1 MWDKDVSKTVSD
13 KINIERN
20 AEQSFSERLA
30 LLTTVSNELSKAETL
45 DELCRRAVEA
55 GREQLG
61 FDRVALFF
69 VTADH
74 GTMIGM
80 YGTDNDGQTT
90 DERSERHVIVAPS
103 GLHTVISGAAPFRLY
118 KNAPVFRGDGQ
129 QVGVGDRIAVGL
141 WNGETVIGFLSM
153 DNFIHRRPFTDH
165 DCEIA
170 RLYAS
175 TVGHLCTLKRAQDE
189 LAQFAATLEQ
199 RVAEL
204 TQERFRD
211 IFENSPIGIYQ
222 TTPDGRFLTAN
233 PAFIRMLGYTSFE
246 ELAQHDLNSDGYFPD
261 YPRAT
266 FRQRVECEGRIIG
279 LEATWT
285 RKDGSRLIVRE
296 SARTVCD
303 AEGNTLYYEGTAE
316 DITAWVQGEKERE
329 RLLAEVQ
336 EQAQQIQRIIDTVPD
351 GVLVLDSQNKVLLI
365 NPAGKKDL
373 QVFSDVREGD
383 ILESLGGHPLD
394 ELLNWSEEQL
404 WREIEAQE
412 QILEVIARPIQA
424 DFASAHWL
432 LVVRDVTQQRKVEAH
447 VQRQQQ
453 LAVVGQMAA
462 GIAHDFNNILA
473 VMMLYSQMALRA
485 AGLPDSLR
493 DRLTVV
499 YQQGQRA
506 AELINQILDFSRS
519 TPLDQRPLDLAPLLK
534 EQVKLWERTLPE
546 SIHIDVQE
554 DAEDYVVNADPTRIR
569 QMLMNLVVN
578 ARDAMPGGGALTVR
592 LERIRLRAG
601 EALPLPGLSAGDWI
615 RIAVSDTGTGIP
627 ADVLPHIYEPF
638 YTTKAPDKGT
648 GLGLAQVFG
657 IVALHQGAI
666 DVQTQVGKGTTFRI
680 YLPAL
685 ILAAHSETHSDVGE
699 IRFGQQQTLLMIEDN
714 PDVRATLVE
723 SLTQLNYRVLEA
735 RQGKEALALYEHH
748 QKDIALVISDWVMPE
763 MGGRELV
770 QALRARGL
778 NKPVLIVSGHPSDSQ
793 AGDLQTAGIVW
804 LQKPLTL
811 ERLARSVAEA
821 LGKP

>member
-1 MWDKDVSKTVSD
+1 MAEHITDEHLIQND
-13 KINIERN
+13 E
-20 AEQSFSERLA
+20 EQSFSERLA
-30 LLTTVSNELSKAETL
+30 LLTTVSNELSKAKTL

-55 GREQLG
+55 GRQQLG

-69 VTADH
+69 LTADH
-74 GTMIGM
+74 GTMIGT
-80 YGTDNDGQTT
+80 YGTDNEGQIT
-90 DERSERHVIVAPS
+90 DERSERHAIIAPS
-103 GLHTVISGAAPFRLY
+103 GLHTVVSGAVPFRLY
-118 KNAPVFRGDGQ
+118 KNAPVFQGDGQ

-204 TQERFRD
+204 TKERFRD

-233 PAFIRMLGYTSFE
+233 PAFIRMLGYSSFE

-261 YPRAT
+261 YPRTA

-296 SARTVCD
+296 SARTVCN
-303 AEGNTLYYEGTAE
+303 ARGNTLYYEGTAE

-351 GVLVLDSQNKVLLI
+351 GVLVLDAQNRVLLI
-365 NPAGKKDL
+365 NPAGQKDV
-373 QVFSDVREGD
+373 QVFAHVRAGDVMD
-383 ILESLGGHPLD
+383 SLGGHPLD
-394 ELLNWSEEQL
+394 EFLTLSEERP
-404 WREIEAQE
+404 WREVEAQG

-424 DFASAHWL
+424 NSTAPHWL
-432 LVVRDVTQQRKVEAH
+432 LVIRDVTQQRKIEAH

-485 AGLPDSLR
+485 AGMPDNLR
-493 DRLTVV
+493 DRLAVV

-519 TPLDQRPLDLAPLLK
+519 TPLDLHPLDLAPLLR

-546 SIHIDVQE
+546 SIRFDLQE
-554 DAEDYVVNADPTRIR
+554 GAEDYVVNADPTRIR
-569 QMLMNLVVN
+569 QMLLNLVVN

-601 EALPLPGLSAGDWI
+601 ESIPLPELSAGDWI
-615 RIAVSDTGTGIP
+615 RIAISDTGTGIP

-638 YTTKAPDKGT
+638 YTTKPPDKGT

-666 DVQTQVGKGTTFRI
+666 DVQTQVGKGTTFLI

-685 ILAAHSETHSDVGE
+685 MLAAHTDSHSDAGE
-699 IRFGQQQTLLMIEDN
+699 IRFGHQETLLVIEDN

-748 QKDIALVISDWVMPE
+748 RKDIALVISDWIMPE
-763 MGGRELV
+763 MGGRDLV

-778 NKPVLIVSGHPSDSQ
+778 NKPVLILSGHPPDSL
-793 AGDLQTAGIVW
+793 AGDLQATGIVW

-821 LGKP
+821 LGNQ

>member
-1 MWDKDVSKTVSD
+1 MCGKDKSKTISD
-13 KINIERN
+13 KINIERDE
-20 AEQSFSERLA
+20 EQPFSERLA
-30 LLTTVSNELSKAETL
+30 LLMAVSNDLSKAESL
-45 DELCRRAVEA
+45 DELCHRAVEA
-55 GREQLG
+55 GRQQLG
-61 FDRVALFF
+61 FDRVALWF
-69 VTADH
+69 VTEDH
-74 GTMIGM
+74 GTMIGT

-90 DERSERHVIVAPS
+90 DEWSVRHPIVAPS
-103 GLHTVISGAAPFRLY
+103 GLHTVVSGEMPFRLY
-118 KNAPVFRGDGQ
+118 KNAPVFRGDGE
-129 QVGVGDRIAVGL
+129 QVGLGDRIAVGL

-175 TVGHLCTLKRAQDE
+175 TVGHLCTLKRAQDD
-189 LAQFAATLEQ
+189 LAQLAATLEQ

-204 TQERFRD
+204 TEERFRD

-246 ELAQHDLNSDGYFPD
+246 ELAQLSLNSDAYFPN
-261 YPRAT
+261 YPRAV
-266 FRQRVECEGRIIG
+266 FRQRVEQEGRIIG

-285 RKDGSRLIVRE
+285 RKDGSCLIVRE
-296 SARTVCD
+296 SARSVCD
-303 AEGNTLYYEGTAE
+303 GEGDVLYYEGTAE

-394 ELLNWSEEQL
+394 EFLTWSEDRP
-404 WREIEAQE
+404 WREIEAQG
-412 QILEVIARPIQA
+412 QTLEVIARPIQTNS
-424 DFASAHWL
+424 ASAHWL
-432 LVVRDVTQQRKVEAH
+432 LVVRDVTQQRKIEAH

-485 AGLPDSLR
+485 PNLPDNLR
-493 DRLTVV
+493 DRLKVV
-499 YQQGQRA
+499 YQQGERA

-519 TPLDQRPLDLAPLLK
+519 TPLDLRPLDLAPLLK

-546 SIHIDVQE
+546 SIRIDLQE
-554 DAEDYVVNADPTRIR
+554 DAEDYIVNADPTRIR

-578 ARDAMPGGGALTVR
+578 ARDAMPEGGTLTVR

-601 EALPLPGLSAGDWI
+601 EALPLPELFPGDWVS
-615 RIAVSDTGTGIP
+615 IAVSDTGTGIP
-627 ADVLPHIYEPF
+627 DDVLPHIYEPF

-666 DVQTQVGKGTTFRI
+666 DVQTQVGKGTTFFI

-685 ILAAHSETHSDVGE
+685 TLTGHTDARCEAVE
-699 IRFGQQQTLLMIEDN
+699 IRLGHGETVLVVEDN
-714 PDVRATLVE
+714 PEVRATLVE

-735 RQGKEALALYEHH
+735 RQGRDALALYARHH
-748 QKDIALVISDWVMPE
+748 EDIALVVSDWIMPE
-763 MGGRELV
+763 MGGRDLV

-778 NKPVLIVSGHPSDSQ
+778 NKPVLILSGHPPDPQ
-793 AGDLQTAGIVW
+793 AGDLQEAGIVW

-811 ERLARSVAEA
+811 ERLARSVAA
-821 LGKP
+821 VLKN